1 MFSYTKRPGEKGRFR
16 FHPGC
21 LVASI
26 VLSIALTV
34 LINVLIRLF

>member
-1 MFSYTKRPGEKGRFR
+1 MFSYTKRPGQKGRFR

-21 LVASI
+21 LI
-26 VLSIALTV
+26 VSLLLSVALTV